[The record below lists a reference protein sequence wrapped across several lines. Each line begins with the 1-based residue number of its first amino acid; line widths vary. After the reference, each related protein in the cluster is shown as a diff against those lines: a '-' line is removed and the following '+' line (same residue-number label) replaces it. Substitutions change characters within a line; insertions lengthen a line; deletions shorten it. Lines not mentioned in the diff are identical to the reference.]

1 MFYIEQIDKS
11 TVKEFEKLTYIEYRP
26 FLYKIGDSSQIA
38 AFGALSFSSQPIG
51 LILGEFRNDGYLQ
64 IHTLFVKPE
73 YRRLGIATDLI
84 REMEEAGVKNQY
96 KGICIEFT
104 DDNPLYDIFQKLL
117 KKCDWSFPATT
128 EMLLYKLDMEDINEE
143 DAPLFTLMELPAC
156 FTISSWEELGKQEF
170 EYIKKGYGIWYPE
183 HSTPFL
189 EEERVDSH
197 NSVFLRDEN
206 NQIIGW
212 AITHQ
217 LDSET
222 MLYRNVFVKEE
233 YQLMGYAMLL
243 MGEAI
248 WRQYNR
254 GIYKLMFCVNVKNK
268 SMVKIINRFMKPF
281 NYTVKKKER
290 LSKSLLL
297 A

>member
-1 MFYIEQIDKS
+1 MYYIKQIDRS
-11 TVKEFEKLTYIEYRP
+11 TAKEFEGLTYTEYRP
-26 FLYKIGDSSQIA
+26 FLHKAGDSSQIA
-38 AFGALSFSSQPIG
+38 AFGAWSFSSQPIG
-51 LILGEFRNDGYLQ
+51 LILGEFRSDGYLQ
-64 IHTLFVKPE
+64 IHTLFIRQQ
-73 YRRLGIATDLI
+73 YRRLGIGTDLI
-84 REMEEAGVKNQY
+84 KEMEEAGVKRQY
-96 KGICIEFT
+96 KSICIEFT
-104 DDNPLYDIFQKLL
+104 EDNPLFEVFQKLL
-117 KKCDWSFPATT
+117 KKCGWSFPATT
-128 EMLLYKLDMEDINEE
+128 EMLLYKLDMSSIAEK
-143 DAPLFTLMELPAC
+143 DAPLFTSMKLPGC
-156 FTISSWEELGKQEF
+156 FTISSWEELGEQEF
-170 EYIKKGYGIWYPE
+170 EYIKKGYGVWYPE
-183 HSTPFL
+183 RSTPFL

-212 AITHQ
+212 VITHQ
-217 LDSET
+217 LDAET

-254 GIYKLMFCVNVKNK
+254 GIYKLMFCVNVNNK

-290 LSKSLLL
+290 LSKPLSL

>member
-1 MFYIEQIDKS
+1 MFYIEQLDRS
-11 TVKEFEKLTYIEYRP
+11 TVNKFEKLTYTEYRP
-26 FLYKIGDSSQIA
+26 FLYKIGDSAQII
-38 AFGALSFSSQPIG
+38 AFGALSFSTQPIG

-64 IHTLFVKPE
+64 IHTLFVKQE
-73 YRRLGIATDLI
+73 YRRLGIGTDLI
-84 REMEEAGVKNQY
+84 GEMEQAGVKNQY
-96 KGICIEFT
+96 KGICFEFT
-104 DDNPLYDIFQKLL
+104 EDNQLYDIFQKLL

-128 EMLLYKLDMEDINEE
+128 EMLLYKLDMGEIAEE
-143 DAPLFTLMELPAC
+143 DAPLFTAMKLPSC
-156 FTISSWEELGKQEF
+156 LTISSWKELGTQEF
-170 EYIKKGYGIWYPE
+170 EYIKKGYGIWYPGQ
-183 HSTPFL
+183 STPFL

-206 NQIIGW
+206 KQIIGW
-212 AITHQ
+212 AITHR

-233 YQLMGYAMLL
+233 YQLMGYALLL

-268 SMVKIINRFMKPF
+268 SMVKIVNRFMKPF

-297 A
+297 K